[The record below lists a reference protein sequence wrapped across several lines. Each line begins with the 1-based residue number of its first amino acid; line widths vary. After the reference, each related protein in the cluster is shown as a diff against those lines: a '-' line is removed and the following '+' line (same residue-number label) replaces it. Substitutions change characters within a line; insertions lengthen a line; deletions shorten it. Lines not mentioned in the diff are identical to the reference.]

1 MRTLFLLHTSL
12 QGTESLS
19 SSLASDY
26 VAQWQANHQDGRVI
40 SRDLAT
46 NPVPHLTAERFA
58 AFTTAADERNAE
70 QLAIAAFSDEL
81 INELQEADEILIAL
95 PMHNFGIP
103 STLKAY
109 IDHVARAGI
118 TFRYTPDGAIGLL
131 TDKRAIVFA
140 TRGGKYFGTP
150 LDTQTDYMKTF
161 LAFLGI
167 EDTQFVYAE
176 GTAMGEESLN
186 AGIRSARQQ
195 IHALDAIAA

>member
-12 QGTESLS
+12 QGPESLS

-26 VAQWQANHQDGRVI
+26 VAQWQANHQDGRLI

-58 AFTTAADERNAE
+58 AFTTAVDERNAE

>member
-1 MRTLFLLHTSL
+1 MKTLLMIHTSL
-12 QGTESLS
+12 QGPEGLS

-26 VAQWQANHQDGRVI
+26 VAQWRANNPDGRVV
-40 SRDLAT
+40 SRDVAT
-46 NPVPHLTAERFA
+46 EPVPHLTAERFA
-58 AFTTAADERNAE
+58 AFTTATDERNAE
-70 QLAIAAFSDEL
+70 QRAIAAFSDQL
-81 INELQEADEILIAL
+81 IGELQDADEILIAL

-118 TFRYTPDGAIGLL
+118 TFRYTANGPVGLL
-131 TDKRAIVFA
+131 TNKRAIVVA
-140 TRGGKYFGTP
+140 TRGGIYLGTP
-150 LDTQTDYMKTF
+150 LDTQTDYMNNF

-186 AGIRSARQQ
+186 ASIQSARQQ
-195 IHALDAIAA
+195 IRSLDAIAA

>member
-1 MRTLFLLHTSL
+1 MKTLLLIHTSL
-12 QGTESLS
+12 QGTASLS

-26 VAQWQANHQDGRVI
+26 VTQWQANHRDGRVI

-58 AFTTAADERNAE
+58 AFTTAANERSAE
-70 QLAIAAFSDEL
+70 QLAIVAFSDQL
-81 INELQEADEILIAL
+81 INELQDADEILIAL

-118 TFRYTPDGAIGLL
+118 TFRYTPDGAVGLL
-131 TDKRAIVFA
+131 INKRAIVFA
-140 TRGGKYFGTP
+140 TRGGKYLGTP
-150 LDTQTDYMKTF
+150 MDTQTGYMKTF

-176 GTAMGEESLN
+176 GTAMGDDSLN
-186 AGIRSARQQ
+186 ASIRSARQQ
-195 IHALDAIAA
+195 IRALDAIAA